1 MLKADERG
9 TLLDIHNFFLTLFL
23 ILIVARFLGEL
34 FARWGIPSVLGE
46 LSAGILLGA
55 SVFDIVHPNEILK
68 VLAEIGII
76 LLLFEVGLE
85 TDFTRLK
92 NAGLKSFTVAILGV
106 VLPFVFGFAT
116 AYYLFGLKFDI
127 ALFVGGTLTATSIG
141 ITLRVLKDIH
151 MERTNVAQIVIGAAV
166 IDDIIGIIL
175 LVFIYDF
182 SIAQEVS
189 FNHTAKVA
197 SMIFVFLIL
206 APVLAKV
213 LSTIIHNYQGKDLVP
228 GYIPTIIISMILL
241 FAYLSHL
248 VGAPAILGSFAAG
261 VALSRRFF
269 LPFGAMLQTNEKLLN
284 EVQTNMTPIIQIFTP
299 IFFVM
304 VGLSM
309 DLTVI
314 DFGSGSFWIM
324 GTTFILIAF
333 ITKFAA
339 SFFIYQKCL
348 MNNAII
354 GISMIPRGE
363 VGLIFAE
370 MGRVNG
376 VLPNDI
382 YAMLIFV
389 IIITTVIPPFLLK
402 RYFKVECT

>member
-1 MLKADERG
+1 MEAHD
-9 TLLDIHNFFLTLFL
+9 FFLTLFL
-23 ILIVARFLGEL
+23 ILIVARVLGEI
-34 FARWGIPSVLGE
+34 FARFGVPSVLGE
-46 LSAGILLGA
+46 LFAGVLLG
-55 SVFDIVHPNEILK
+55 SSILGIVEPNEILK
-68 VLAEIGII
+68 ILAEIGII
-76 LLLFEVGLE
+76 LLLFEVGIE

-92 NAGLKSFTVAILGV
+92 NAGTKSLVVAILGV
-106 VLPFVFGFAT
+106 ILPFSFGLLI
-116 AYYLFGLKFDI
+116 AYYIFGLSFDI
-127 ALFVGGTLTATSIG
+127 SLFIGGTLTATSIG

-151 MERTNVAQIVIGAAV
+151 MEKTNIAQIVIGAAV

-182 SIAQEVS
+182 SISHETN
-189 FNHTAKVA
+189 FNHTLSVA
-197 SMIFVFLIL
+197 GMVMMFLVLAPIL
-206 APVLAKV
+206 AKS
-213 LSTIIHNYQGKDLVP
+213 LSYMIHKFNGNDLVP
-228 GYIPTIIISMILL
+228 GYIPTIIVSLILF

-261 VALSRRFF
+261 IALSRRFF
-269 LPFGAMLQTNEKLLN
+269 LPFGAFLSTNEILLD
-284 EVQTNMTPIIQIFTP
+284 EVKKSMTPIIQIFTP

-314 DFGSGSFWIM
+314 DFSSSSFWIM
-324 GTTFILIAF
+324 GLSFVSIAF
-333 ITKFAA
+333 VTKFIGA
-339 SFFIYQKCL
+339 FFIVQSCVR
-348 MNNAII
+348 NNVII

-376 VLPNDI
+376 ILPNDI

-389 IIITTVIPPFLLK
+389 IIITTVLPPFLLK
-402 RYFKVECT
+402 KYFKGECA

>member
-1 MLKADERG
+1 ME
-9 TLLDIHNFFLTLFL
+9 IHNFFLTLFL

-34 FARWGIPSVLGE
+34 FARYGIPSVLGE
-46 LSAGILLGA
+46 LFAGILLGA

-68 VLAEIGII
+68 ILAEIGII

-85 TDFTRLK
+85 TDFQRLK
-92 NAGLKSFTVAILGV
+92 SAGMKSFIVAVLGV
-106 VLPFVFGFAT
+106 VLPFIFGLAL
-116 AYYLFGLKFDI
+116 AYYVFKLDFTISLFI
-127 ALFVGGTLTATSIG
+127 AGTLTATSIG

-151 MERTNVAQIVIGAAV
+151 MENTNIAQIVIGAAV

-175 LVFIYDF
+175 LVFIYDY
-182 SIAQEVS
+182 SLSHETS
-189 FNHTAKVA
+189 FDHTLSVTA
-197 SMIFVFLIL
+197 MIFIFLLLAPIL
-206 APVLAKV
+206 AKL
-213 LSTIIHNYQGKDLVP
+213 LSFMIHKYHKRHLVP
-228 GYIPTIIISMILL
+228 GYFPTIIISLILL
-241 FAYLSHL
+241 FSYLSHL

-269 LPFGAMLQTNEKLLN
+269 LPFGTMLGTNEILLQ
-284 EVQTNMTPIIQIFTP
+284 EVKRDMTPIIQMFTP

-304 VGLSM
+304 VGLSV

-314 DFGSGSFWIM
+314 DFTSLTFWIM
-324 GTTFILIAF
+324 SLSFIVLAFVSKFIA
-333 ITKFAA
+333 A
-339 SFFIYQKCL
+339 FFIYQKCF

-354 GISMIPRGE
+354 GMSMIPRGE

-376 VLPNDI
+376 ALPNDI

-389 IIITTVIPPFLLK
+389 IIITTIIPPFLLK
-402 RYFKVECT
+402 NYFKVECV

>member
-1 MLKADERG
+1 MEAHD
-9 TLLDIHNFFLTLFL
+9 FFLTLFL

-34 FARWGIPSVLGE
+34 FARFGIPSVLGE
-46 LSAGILLGA
+46 LFAGVLLG
-55 SVFDIVHPNEILK
+55 SSILGVIEPNEILK
-68 VLAEIGII
+68 ILAEIGII
-76 LLLFEVGLE
+76 LLLFEVGIE

-92 NAGLKSFTVAILGV
+92 NAGAKSLRVAVLGV
-106 VLPFVFGFAT
+106 ILPFS
-116 AYYLFGLKFDI
+116 FGLFASYYIFGLAFDI
-127 ALFVGGTLTATSIG
+127 SLFVGGTLTATSIG

-151 MERTNVAQIVIGAAV
+151 MENTNIAQIVIGAAV

-182 SIAQEVS
+182 SISHEAN
-189 FNHTAKVA
+189 FNHTLSVA
-197 SMIFVFLIL
+197 GTVLMFLVLAPIL
-206 APVLAKV
+206 AKT
-213 LSTIIHNYQGKDLVP
+213 LSYMIHKFHGRDLVP
-228 GYIPTIIISMILL
+228 GYIPTIIISLILL

-261 VALSRRFF
+261 IALSRRFF
-269 LPFGAMLQTNEKLLN
+269 LPFGAFLNTNEILLDD
-284 EVQTNMTPIIQIFTP
+284 VQKNMTPIIQIFTP

-309 DLTVI
+309 DLRVI
-314 DFGSGSFWIM
+314 DFSSSSFWIM
-324 GTTFILIAF
+324 GISFVTIAFLSKFASAFFIL
-333 ITKFAA
+333 
-339 SFFIYQKCL
+339 QKCVR
-348 MNNAII
+348 NNVVI

-376 VLPNDI
+376 ILPNEI

-389 IIITTVIPPFLLK
+389 IIITTVVPPFLLK
-402 RYFKVECT
+402 KYFKAECV